1 MRKLTGC
8 VKKADHEFDMIQ
20 EGDVIA
26 VGLSGGKDSMLLLRA
41 LCLYRRFS
49 PVAFQLKAITIH
61 MGFIDF
67 HMEFIKEI
75 CDELGVELII
85 ENTQIGKV
93 IFEDRK
99 EKNPCALCATM
110 RRGRLN
116 QACQKHGINKLALG
130 HHGDDLVETM
140 MMSMIYESK
149 FRTFIPVTDQDRSG
163 ITVIRPFIFAM
174 EEDIKEAAERLNVK
188 TCKNPC
194 PASDHTKRK
203 YVKQMLQGIDR
214 ETPHA
219 VRHMHRAII
228 SFIH

>member
-8 VKKADHEFDMIQ
+8 VKKADHEFNMIQ
-20 EGDVIA
+20 EGDVVA
-26 VGLSGGKDSMLLLRA
+26 VGLSGGKDSILLLRA

-49 PVAFQLKAITIH
+49 PVVFQLKAITVH

-67 HMEFIKEI
+67 HTEPIEEL
-75 CDELGVELII
+75 CDELGVELIM

-116 QACQKHGINKLALG
+116 RACQNHGINKLALG
-130 HHGDDLVETM
+130 HHGNDLVETM

-149 FRTFIPVTDQDRSG
+149 FRTFMPVTEQDRSG
-163 ITVIRPFIFAM
+163 ITVIRPFILAM
-174 EEDIKEAAERLNVK
+174 EEDIKETAKRLDIK
-188 TCKNPC
+188 ICKNPC

-203 YVKQMLQGIDR
+203 YVKQILQGIER
-214 ETPHA
+214 ETPRA
-219 VRHMHRAII
+219 VTHMHRAIL